1 MAAAEKTLTEVG
13 RDHLGK
19 YEIVTGT
26 VTIATTLDWIVLSD
40 HNLGSPPIYVH
51 AHTAADGV
59 DGEAFWDTSTPNK
72 VFFTQTGAMR
82 VLIIAPSLESTG
94 GD

>member
-1 MAAAEKTLTEVG
+1 MTAAEKTMTEVA

-19 YEIVTGT
+19 WDIVTGT
-26 VTIATTLDWIVLSD
+26 VTVATTLDWVILAD
-40 HNLGSPPIYVH
+40 HNLGAPVYVA

-59 DGEAFWDTSTPNK
+59 DAEAFWTSASPDR
-72 VFFTQTGAMR
+72 VQFTQTGAHK
-82 VLIIAPSLESTG
+82 VLIIAPSVESTG